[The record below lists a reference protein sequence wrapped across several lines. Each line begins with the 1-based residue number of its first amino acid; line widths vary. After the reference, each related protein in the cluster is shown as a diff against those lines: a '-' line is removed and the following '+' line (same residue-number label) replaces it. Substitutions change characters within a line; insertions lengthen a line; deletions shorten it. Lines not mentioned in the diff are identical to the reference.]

1 MSEFDVQ
8 DGLMALLMGEGID
21 CTMLDGVRVRTFED
35 EGVMTYDK
43 GLVIHTEDGSEFQIT
58 IVQSR

>member
-1 MSEFDVQ
+1 MSEYEVQ
-8 DGLMALLMGEGID
+8 DSLMALIQGEGID
-21 CTMLDGVRVRTFED
+21 CTMLDGVTVRTFED

-43 GLVIHTEDGSEFQIT
+43 GLVIHAPDGSEFQIR